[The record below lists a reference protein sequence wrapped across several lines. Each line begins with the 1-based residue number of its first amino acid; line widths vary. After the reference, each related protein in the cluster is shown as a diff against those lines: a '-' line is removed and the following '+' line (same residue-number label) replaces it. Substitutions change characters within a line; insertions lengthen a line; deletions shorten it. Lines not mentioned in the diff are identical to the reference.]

1 MKPLQATVLTFD
13 ADTRTGSV
21 VADSGTI
28 VPFDAEA
35 FVAGGLR
42 QLRAGQRVQVARSET
57 GMVEAITILTLPL
70 PTHAEGDRT

>member
-13 ADTRTGSV
+13 ADTGSGSV
-21 VADSGTI
+21 VTDSGTI
-28 VPFDAEA
+28 MPFDTEA

-70 PTHAEGDRT
+70 PTHGERDRT